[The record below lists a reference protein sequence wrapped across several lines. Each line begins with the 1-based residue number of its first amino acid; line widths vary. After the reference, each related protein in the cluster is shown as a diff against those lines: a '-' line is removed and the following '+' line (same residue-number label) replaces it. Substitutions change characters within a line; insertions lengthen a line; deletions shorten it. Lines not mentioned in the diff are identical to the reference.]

1 MPQLAQHIFK
11 LLHAQGV
18 QHAFGI
24 PGDFALALYDV
35 LDQSPI
41 KTVVMTHE
49 PCAGF
54 AADAYARIRGL
65 GLAVVTYGVGGLNMV
80 NPIAQAYAE
89 KSPVVVLSGS
99 PGVKERQTRD
109 LLHHKVKTFDSQRR
123 IYEEVTIYASTLDNP
138 VTADEEIHR
147 AINHAL
153 TFKRPVYL
161 EIPRDK
167 VYAEIQEASH
177 RSLLVKKTDQST
189 LLEALE
195 ETCQILNRAVS
206 PVILVGVEVG
216 RFNLQDI
223 VVNLAENLGVPV
235 CCTMLGK
242 SAFPEGHPQYVGIYN
257 GEAGNQFVRNLIEE
271 SDCLLMLG
279 VFMTDINLGMFTA
292 HLDPACTLSATSER
306 IAIKHHEY
314 HNVLFEDFIRA
325 LSGIRD
331 LPHYNPNEIVPVQ
344 SRLVRGNGSISM
356 NSLLYELNQ
365 FVNEN
370 IILLAEPGDPMFAA
384 DDLQMREGTSFLC
397 PAYYVSMGFAVP
409 GVIGTQ
415 LADPFRRPIA
425 LVGDGAFQMTGMEI
439 ITAKRLG
446 LNPIV
451 IVTNNGSFATLRA
464 MGHQE
469 ADFVNIP
476 KLDYAQLAKVLG
488 GNGFTINNCAQL
500 RNALYEAQ
508 ESDTFSILDVQLS
521 PDDISPG
528 LQHVCDWFSKS
539 LQG

>member
-1 MPQLAQHIFK
+1 
-11 LLHAQGV
+11 
-18 QHAFGI
+18 
-24 PGDFALALYDV
+24 
-35 LDQSPI
+35 
-41 KTVVMTHE
+41 
-49 PCAGF
+49 
-54 AADAYARIRGL
+54 
-65 GLAVVTYGVGGLNMV
+65 MV

-161 EIPRDK
+161 EIPRDM